1 MASNH
6 LLYCYS
12 AITPNLF
19 KDYRHSPIGSW
30 DGNRTRVTK
39 LMRLVWKPTSSH
51 VYKIPSHSR
60 PTALFHTPKPCPL
73 GRNKIGTICPRTCQ
87 FRCTTFV
94 YTDPRA
100 VNPTPWLILY
110 LVGSR
115 CRIRTHS
122 PGYQKPLR
130 YQLRQSA
137 IKLVPVEGNDP
148 TRAFRH

>member
-1 MASNH
+1 MNKCFRLGFSRQSSN
-6 LLYCYS
+6 YFISC
-12 AITPNLF
+12 
-19 KDYRHSPIGSW
+19 HSPLVLPHSHATVFTYSTTISVIG
-30 DGNRTRVTK
+30 
-39 LMRLVWKPTSSH
+39 
-51 VYKIPSHSR
+51 I
-60 PTALFHTPKPCPL
+60 
-73 GRNKIGTICPRTCQ
+73 ICPRTCQ

-137 IKLVPVEGNDP
+137 IKLMAP
-148 TRAFRH
+148 TKGFEPPTLTSVV